1 MKFLKYIVLTYLIM
15 FGIQYLTTFLLKEY
29 TSYRIVHTNKEIKEL
44 YNTSIVDITA
54 ISSDESYF
62 ALSKE
67 GYLFTID
74 IGTLSITRKLFLKG
88 LHNPQE
94 VQIISTD
101 TRFEQ
106 ILVIDKNDKI
116 YTLVH
121 YKYIYDTD
129 INRSDKQAKG
139 TILKVS
145 SRKIISII
153 PISIWNINSI
163 IDSKLNFYYYNNKS
177 YWNLSSYHDD
187 LPFEKPN
194 SLDYSISKKYS
205 NYGYTITDR
214 SNKKVSI
221 YANGNCYGD
230 IREYYDSTFKLKE
243 IPQTAAFSP
252 SLCWAGNYHIMP
264 SSNYWG
270 SLLIA
275 YKGKKGIEIYD
286 IKNDWATTVLHELNK
301 VSTFILSIPFFPL
314 RFIFGRQ

>member
-1 MKFLKYIVLTYLIM
+1 M
-15 FGIQYLTTFLLKEY
+15 FMHYPTTILLKNF

-44 YNTSIVDITA
+44 QSSTIVDITA

-74 IGTLSITRKLFLKG
+74 IGTLSIKRKLFLTG

-101 TRFEQ
+101 TRFGQ

-129 INRSDKQAKG
+129 NSRSDKQVKG

-145 SRKIISII
+145 SKKIISII

-163 IDSKLNFYYYNNKS
+163 IDSKLNFYYYNNKKS
-177 YWNLSSYHDD
+177 YWNLSSYPDN
-187 LPFEKPN
+187 LPFKKPN
-194 SLDYSISKKYS
+194 SLDYSLSKKYS

-214 SNKKVSI
+214 SNKEVSI
-221 YANGNCYGD
+221 YAKGNCYGD
-230 IREYYDSTFKLKE
+230 IREYYDSTFKLQE
-243 IPQTAAFSP
+243 TPQTAAFSP